1 MKKAIAMPLGQGT
14 EYIELTADEI
24 AQREAEENAPP
35 PPLPLVQQ
43 LDVVFSSLPL
53 ETQADFAP
61 LKAAVKLELDQ
72 EHIEIASLIIQRA
85 TIPEELEA
93 VRQNLLDILA
103 SVSTP

>member
-1 MKKAIAMPLGQGT
+1 
-14 EYIELTADEI
+14 
-24 AQREAEENAPP
+24 
-35 PPLPLVQQ
+35 
-43 LDVVFSSLPL
+43 
-53 ETQADFAP
+53 
-61 LKAAVKLELDQ
+61 VKLELDQ